1 MMYDIVGHMQ
11 YRVIS
16 ADNHILEPPTL
27 FIDRVP
33 ARYRDQAPRIV
44 RGKDGGDG
52 WSLDGSIPESTVGLP
67 WGLGAVNPGARIR
80 IAPRGLRWEELVPGN
95 YDGAAHI
102 KDMASDGIDAA
113 VVYPQMVYRAYT
125 GLADRDL
132 GLECLKAFNDW
143 LLEDFVSV
151 DPKRLI
157 GMCMI
162 PWEHSLEVTTAEL
175 ERVLKKGARAIFLPY
190 TMNPPIHAPYWD
202 PIWELITGAN
212 AVASVHLRFGGT
224 RPPDPP
230 LPDGLKK
237 NWLGSVNIVMGYF
250 SATQPL
256 TEMIYTG
263 LFERFP
269 ELKFVHAEVDWGWLG
284 FWTEIMDQ
292 VVRQH
297 NYWVDW
303 PMRDTPQS
311 YIGKNVF
318 VTGLD
323 DVEGFRLARAGN
335 ELIAKGAMFSID
347 YPHEITLFGSTQKIL
362 AELTD
367 GLDPTV
373 KHAILAGTAMKL
385 YNLGEASAARQPG
398 RETITVG

>member
-1 MMYDIVGHMQ
+1 
-11 YRVIS
+11 VIS
-16 ADNHILEPPTL
+16 ADNHILEPPNL

-33 ARYRDQAPRIV
+33 ARYRDQAPRVV

-52 WSLDGSIPESTVGLP
+52 WSLDGSIPESTIGLP

-102 KDMASDGIDAA
+102 KDMESDGIDAA

-143 LLEDFVSV
+143 LLDDFCSV
-151 DPKRLI
+151 DPRRLI

-162 PWEHSLEVTTAEL
+162 PWEHPLDVTIAEL
-175 ERVLKKGARAIFLPY
+175 ERVLKKGARGIFLPY
-190 TMNPPIHAPYWD
+190 TMNPPIFAPSWD
-202 PIWELITGAN
+202 PLWALVSGAG

-230 LPDGLKK
+230 LPDGIKRT
-237 NWLGSVNIVMGYF
+237 WIHSINIVMGYF
-250 SATQPL
+250 SAIEPL
-256 TEMIYTG
+256 TQMIYTG

-269 ELKFVHAEVDWGWLG
+269 TLKFVHAEVDWGWLG

-297 NYWVDW
+297 SYWVDW
-303 PMRDTPQS
+303 PMQRTPGE
-311 YIGKNVF
+311 YVGRNVF

-323 DVEGFRLARAGN
+323 DVEGFRQARLGSELVARA
-335 ELIAKGAMFSID
+335 AMFSID
-347 YPHEITLFGSTQKIL
+347 YPHEISLFGSTQQVL
-362 AELTD
+362 AELTQ
-367 GLDPTV
+367 GLEPGV
-373 KHAILAGTAMKL
+373 KHALLAGNAMRVYGLADEVDESETAHRAEKL
-385 YNLGEASAARQPG
+385 FVTSP
-398 RETITVG
+398 

>member
-1 MMYDIVGHMQ
+1 MQ

-16 ADNHILEPPTL
+16 ADNHILEPPNL
-27 FIDRVP
+27 FLDRLP
-33 ARYRDQAPRIV
+33 ERYRDQAPRIV

-125 GLADRDL
+125 GLKDRDV
-132 GLECLKAFNDW
+132 GLECLKVFNDW

-151 DPKRLI
+151 DPQRLI

-162 PWEHSLEVTTAEL
+162 PWEHPIDVTVAEL

-190 TMNPPIHAPYWD
+190 TMNPPIYSPYWD
-202 PIWELITGAN
+202 PLWELISGAN

-230 LPDGLKK
+230 LPDGVKK

-250 SATQPL
+250 SAIQPL

-269 ELKFVHAEVDWGWLG
+269 TLKFVHAEVDWGWLG

-297 NYWVDW
+297 SYWVDW
-303 PMRDTPQS
+303 PMQRKPS
-311 YIGKNVF
+311 EYIGRNVW

-323 DVEGFRLARAGN
+323 DVEGFRQARLGSDLVAR
-335 ELIAKGAMFSID
+335 GAMFSID
-347 YPHEITLFGSTQKIL
+347 YPHEISLFGSTQQVL
-362 AELTD
+362 SELTQ
-367 GLDPTV
+367 GLEPNV
-373 KHAILAGTAMKL
+373 KRALLAGNAIKVFGL
-385 YNLGEASAARQPG
+385 HDDAPADGVAGERAA
-398 RETITVG
+398 VAVS

>member
-1 MMYDIVGHMQ
+1 MR

-16 ADNHILEPPTL
+16 ADNHILEPPNL
-27 FIDRVP
+27 FMDRVP

-52 WSLDGSIPESTVGLP
+52 WSLDGSIPESTIGLP

-102 KDMASDGIDAA
+102 KDMQSDGIDAA

-125 GLADRDL
+125 GLKDRDL
-132 GLECLKAFNDW
+132 GLECLKAYNDW
-143 LLEDFVSV
+143 MLEDFCSV
-151 DPKRLI
+151 DPRRLI
-157 GMCMI
+157 GMSMV
-162 PWEHSLEVTTAEL
+162 PWEHPLDVVMAEL
-175 ERVLKKGARAIFLPY
+175 ERVLKKGARAVFLPY
-190 TMNPPIHAPYWD
+190 SMAPSPPIYAPYWD
-202 PIWELITGAN
+202 PMWETIAGAN

-237 NWLGSVNIVMGYF
+237 NWLGSVNTVMGYF
-250 SATQPL
+250 AAIQPL

-263 LFERFP
+263 LFDRFP
-269 ELKFVHAEVDWGWLG
+269 SLKFVHAEVDWGWVP

-297 NYWVDW
+297 SYWVDW
-303 PMRDTPQS
+303 PMQRKPS
-311 YIGKNVF
+311 EYIGTNVF

-323 DVEGFRLARAGN
+323 DVEGFRQAAQGNPKIAR
-335 ELIAKGAMFSID
+335 GAMFSID
-347 YPHEITLFGSTQKIL
+347 YPHEISLFGSTQQVL
-362 AELTD
+362 SELTPQ
-367 GLDPTV
+367 LDEDV
-373 KHAILAGTAMKL
+373 KHALLAGNAMRV
-385 YNLGEASAARQPG
+385 YNLADDSDQLAVSGQRSA
-398 RETITVG
+398 VSS

>member
-1 MMYDIVGHMQ
+1 MR

-16 ADNHILEPPTL
+16 ADNHILEPPNL
-27 FIDRVP
+27 FIERVP

-52 WSLDGSIPESTVGLP
+52 WSLDGSVPESTIGLP

-102 KDMASDGIDAA
+102 KNMESDGIDAA

-125 GLADRDL
+125 GLKDRDL
-132 GLECLKAFNDW
+132 GLECLKAYNDW
-143 LLEDFVSV
+143 MLEDFCSV
-151 DPKRLI
+151 DPRRLI
-157 GMCMI
+157 GMSMV
-162 PWEHSLEVTTAEL
+162 PWEHPLDVVMAEL
-175 ERVLKKGARAIFLPY
+175 ERVLQKGARAVFLPY
-190 TMNPPIHAPYWD
+190 SMAPSPPIYAPYWD
-202 PIWELITGAN
+202 PMWEVIAGAN

-250 SATQPL
+250 SAIQPL

-263 LFERFP
+263 LFDRFP
-269 ELKFVHAEVDWGWLG
+269 TLKFVHAEVDWGWVP

-297 NYWVDW
+297 SYWVDW
-303 PMRDTPQS
+303 PMQRKPS
-311 YIGKNVF
+311 EYIGTNVF

-323 DVEGFRLARAGN
+323 DVEGFRQAAQGNPKIAR
-335 ELIAKGAMFSID
+335 GAMFSID
-347 YPHEITLFGSTQKIL
+347 YPHEISLFGSTQQVL
-362 AELTD
+362 AELTP
-367 GLDPTV
+367 GLDEDV
-373 KHAILAGTAMKL
+373 KHALLAGNAMRV
-385 YNLGEASAARQPG
+385 YNLHDDEPESAPTERAA
-398 RETITVG
+398 VAVS

>member
-1 MMYDIVGHMQ
+1 MAGMR

-16 ADNHILEPPTL
+16 ADNHILEPPNL

-52 WSLDGSIPESTVGLP
+52 WSLDGSIPESTIGLP

-80 IAPRGLRWEELVPGN
+80 TAPRGLRWEELVPGN

-125 GLADRDL
+125 GLAERDL

-143 LLEDFVSV
+143 LLEDFCSV
-151 DPKRLI
+151 DPRRLI

-162 PWEHSLEVTTAEL
+162 PWLHPLEVTVSEL
-175 ERVLKKGARAIFLPY
+175 ERVLQKGARAIFFPY
-190 TMNPPIHAPYWD
+190 QMDPPIYSPAWD
-202 PIWELITGAN
+202 PLWELISGAR

-224 RPPDPP
+224 QPPAPP
-230 LPDGLKK
+230 LPVGLKP
-237 NWLGSVNIVMGYF
+237 NWLRSANIVTGYF
-250 SATQPL
+250 AAIEPL
-256 TEMIYTG
+256 TQMIYTG
-263 LFERFP
+263 VFERFP

-297 NYWVDW
+297 SYWVDW
-303 PMRDTPQS
+303 PMQRKPS
-311 YIGKNVF
+311 EYVGRNVF

-323 DVEGFRLARAGN
+323 DVEGFRQARNGS
-335 ELIAKGAMFSID
+335 ELVARGAMFSID
-347 YPHEITLFGSTQKIL
+347 YPHEISLFGSTQRVL
-362 AELTD
+362 AELTV
-367 GLDPTV
+367 GLQPET
-373 KHAILAGTAMKL
+373 KHAILAGNAMRVYGL
-385 YNLGEASAARQPG
+385 TDDEPEAVSPAREP
-398 RETITVG
+398 VAVS